1 MRKGI
6 LNQSFSVANFRKI
19 IEKENRRGN
28 YLEAEFFPD
37 VEEKSKQIHSLR
49 QEMISLKEG
58 KSKYSE
64 SEYEKKETEI
74 TNRLKDLYKEKKQL
88 LDEQLESISLKINSR
103 SFSFGIKEVDVGT
116 PEKAFVA
123 ERNGA
128 TFFALKQVQYNINR
142 LYKVRQSNRYHIICQ
157 IRELLGDK
165 FPKYILRTD
174 ISSFYESIPRNH
186 LLKKLSN
193 EPLLTPLSKRII
205 RKILFEYGNITGS
218 DVGLPRGIGISAYLA
233 ELYMRDID
241 RIIRDYPSVIY
252 YARYVDDIFIIY
264 CPPPNTGPKNFVHT
278 FIEELKK
285 LELKRSREK
294 TQFEKIDPDKE
305 SSIQYLGYKFS
316 ICSGSVNLGM
326 TDKKLKRYKDR
337 INRTFEAYHKK
348 SGMPE
353 KSEQKARSLLE
364 KRIRFLTGNTRLVNN
379 KKNIVS
385 GIFFSNSLLTQLND
399 LDCLDKCLT
408 DRINSLNNSRLKK
421 RLEQYSFK
429 KGFETKKYH
438 KFSAHELYKIV
449 QVWKYAS

>member
-19 IEKENRRGN
+19 IEEENRRGN

-49 QEMISLKEG
+49 QEMISLKKD

-64 SEYEKKETEI
+64 SEYEEKETQ
-74 TNRLKDLYKEKKQL
+74 LKDLYKEKKQL
-88 LDEQLESISLKINSR
+88 LNEQLESISLKIKSKR
-103 SFSFGIKEVDVGT
+103 FSFGIKEVDVGM
-116 PEKAFVA
+116 PEKAFVP

-186 LLKKLSN
+186 LLKKLRN

-264 CPPPNTGPKNFVHT
+264 CPPPNTDLKLFLHT

-285 LELKRSREK
+285 LGLKR
-294 TQFEKIDPDKE
+294 I
-305 SSIQYLGYKFS
+305 
-316 ICSGSVNLGM
+316 
-326 TDKKLKRYKDR
+326 
-337 INRTFEAYHKK
+337 
-348 SGMPE
+348 
-353 KSEQKARSLLE
+353 KA
-364 KRIRFLTGNTRLVNN
+364 
-379 KKNIVS
+379 
-385 GIFFSNSLLTQLND
+385 
-399 LDCLDKCLT
+399 
-408 DRINSLNNSRLKK
+408 
-421 RLEQYSFK
+421 
-429 KGFETKKYH
+429 
-438 KFSAHELYKIV
+438 
-449 QVWKYAS
+449 